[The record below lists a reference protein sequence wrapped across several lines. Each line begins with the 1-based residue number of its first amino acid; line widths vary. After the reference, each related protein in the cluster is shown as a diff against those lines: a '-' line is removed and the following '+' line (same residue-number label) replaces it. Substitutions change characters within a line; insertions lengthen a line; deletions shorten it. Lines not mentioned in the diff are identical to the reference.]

1 MQKSP
6 QARQLLLIAA
16 LAIVAYAP
24 ALNLPLMEDD
34 YPNIAQSLDFG
45 SQLAPLADPIF
56 RVRATSC
63 WIMSALYRGFHL
75 SPVAWHGASLLLHIA
90 NAWLVYFALLMWPR
104 TRTAALWAAGFFAV
118 HEGHQEAVMWFSAV
132 NELLQ
137 FLFGGLAL
145 LLWMQGR
152 RWIGVSLVCFAL
164 ALASKES
171 AVVFLG
177 LFVFAMIGHRRM
189 SPSWTL
195 LFYAALAAGA
205 VASVLATRSYSFR
218 FSDGSFS
225 LHAPFGIT
233 LPRGL
238 FRLLWVWG
246 FVSGAVVAWRWRES
260 GLGRAALATLG
271 WMAIA
276 LLPYSFLTYS
286 TQIPS
291 RQTYL
296 ASAGL
301 AALFG
306 LAMARLWDGGAGAR
320 KIAVALAIVAC
331 VHNVGYL
338 WMRKRPQFL
347 ARAQPTEK
355 LIRMAREKGGPILV
369 QCFPLAQI
377 TAESALRLGAGLP
390 ASDVLWKD
398 DHGRRP
404 AAVFCDMTRDEN
416 TQD

>member
-1 MQKSP
+1 MWKP
-6 QARQLLLIAA
+6 VHLKQLLVITG
-16 LAIVAYAP
+16 LAVLAYAP
-24 ALNLPLMEDD
+24 VVNLPLMEDD
-34 YPNIAQSLDFG
+34 YPNVAQALDFG
-45 SQLAPLADPIF
+45 SAAAPLADPIF
-56 RVRATSC
+56 RVRATSY
-63 WIMSALYRGFHL
+63 WMMSALYRGFHL
-75 SPVAWHGASLLLHIA
+75 SPLAWHAASLLLHIA
-90 NAWLVYFALLMWPR
+90 NAWLLYFALLAWPG
-104 TRTAALWAAGFFAV
+104 TRTAALWAAGFFAI

-145 LLWMQGR
+145 LFWMYGR
-152 RWIGVSLVCFAL
+152 RSIAFCLVCFAL
-164 ALASKES
+164 ALLSKES
-171 AVVFLG
+171 AVVFLL
-177 LFVFAMIGHRRM
+177 LFGFAMIGRPRM

-195 LFYAALAAGA
+195 LLYAALAAVA
-205 VASVLATRSYSFR
+205 VASVLVTRSYSFR

-225 LHAPFGIT
+225 MHAPFWIT
-233 LPRGL
+233 WPRGL

-246 FVSGAVVAWRWRES
+246 FVAGAVIVWRWRES
-260 GLGRAALATLG
+260 NCRAALATLV
-271 WMAIA
+271 WMSIG

-320 KIAVALAIVAC
+320 KIAVALAVIAC

-338 WMRKRPQFL
+338 WIRKRPQFL

-369 QCFPLAQI
+369 ECFPLARI
-377 TAESALRLGAGLP
+377 TAESALRLGAGMP

-398 DHGRRP
+398 GRGRQP
-404 AAVFCDMTRDEN
+404 AAVFCDMTRDEGPR
-416 TQD
+416 